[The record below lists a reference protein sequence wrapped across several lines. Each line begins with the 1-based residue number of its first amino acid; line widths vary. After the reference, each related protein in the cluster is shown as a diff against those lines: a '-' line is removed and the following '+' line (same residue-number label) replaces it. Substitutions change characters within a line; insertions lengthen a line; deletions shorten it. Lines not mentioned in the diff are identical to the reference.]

1 MAPISSYFRRNIKD
15 KRNFFNL
22 GVFHRLTAAVIPR
35 FVSAMQRIQ
44 LKSKLHR
51 AIIKQADIDYEG
63 SIEIP
68 SDLMEASGL
77 WEGERVLVTS
87 MTSGSR
93 LETYVQAGDPGT
105 GHIIMNGGAAH
116 LIKKG
121 ECVTIMAFGISDER
135 IIPLRHVLNL
145 KNEIIK
151 STN

>member
-1 MAPISSYFRRNIKD
+1 MTGK
-15 KRNFFNL
+15 K
-22 GVFHRLTAAVIPR
+22 IPS
-35 FVSAMQRIQ
+35 FVKAMQRIQ

-68 SDLMEASGL
+68 SDLMEAAGL

-87 MTSGSR
+87 MTSGSQ

-116 LIKKG
+116 LIKVG
-121 ECVTIMAFGISDER
+121 ECVTIMAFGISKER
-135 IIPLRHVLNL
+135 IIPLRKVLNID
-145 KNEIIK
+145 NEIIK
-151 STN
+151 SSD

>member
-1 MAPISSYFRRNIKD
+1 VGDNLAKPSH
-15 KRNFFNL
+15 FFNF
-22 GVFHRLTAAVIPR
+22 GVFHRLTGGSIPR
-35 FVSAMQRIQ
+35 FVLLMQRIQ

-51 AIIKQADIDYEG
+51 AIIRQADIDYEG

-68 SDLMEASGL
+68 SDLMSAAGL

-87 MTSGSR
+87 MTSGNR

-121 ECVTIMAFGISDER
+121 ECVTIMAFGISEER